1 MRKKCAKIIPQNVKL
16 NLILCSKVPANNKF
30 VLFFFNKGNGLKT
43 LMFNYTAKS
52 DKNNVEEQRSQ
63 EGEEK
68 YTLKVVAV

>member
-1 MRKKCAKIIPQNVKL
+1 
-16 NLILCSKVPANNKF
+16 
-30 VLFFFNKGNGLKT
+30 
-43 LMFNYTAKS
+43 MFNYTAKS